1 MILALFQATIIA
13 ALIGGLVW
21 LAYWIVEHSDE

>member
-13 ALIGGLVW
+13 ALIGGAVW
-21 LAYWIVEHSDE
+21 LSAYVAKRTR